1 MGGFL
6 LEQKNEQ
13 DTIIYL
19 QIAKTGTYQPME
31 RINRQYREQPFR
43 LGHNGSHFG

>member
-6 LEQKNEQ
+6 LEQKNEHY
-13 DTIIYL
+13 TIIYL

-31 RINRQYREQPFR
+31 RVNRQSREQSFR
-43 LGHNGSHFG
+43 LGHK